1 MLTENESNLLT
12 KNESDT
18 LITDTDN
25 TEQIQTLE
33 KERESTRFGF
43 VRDNKSKTRTRRS
56 KKYYYATR

>member
-25 TEQIQTLE
+25 TEQIETTLE
-33 KERESTRFGF
+33 KD
-43 VRDNKSKTRTRRS
+43 RDDDSIITLLDDFFFHL
-56 KKYYYATR
+56 